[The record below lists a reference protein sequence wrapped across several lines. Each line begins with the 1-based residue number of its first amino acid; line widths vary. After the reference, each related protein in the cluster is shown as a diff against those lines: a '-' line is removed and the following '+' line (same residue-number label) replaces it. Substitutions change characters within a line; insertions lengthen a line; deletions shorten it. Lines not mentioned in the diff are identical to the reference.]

1 MMENLGDK
9 LFAYSFYAI
18 SIISLLFSLL
28 FGSALLAVL
37 ALLIAFLSIIY
48 LHAGKL
54 INNLLIKS
62 NRVVVISNGYELGN
76 NLYAAVK
83 KGNGFY
89 ESISVAILLVN
100 SQLPKNSLAFE
111 QLLERVKVPF
121 EYSIELKE
129 LSKKHIL
136 DELETKLHMKEI
148 QLANE
153 KPNSKELGRLKRE
166 ISIIESEINA
176 INSGGNPFNVE
187 FKIKCHAASTS
198 LIEAATISQRN
209 AELVANLFA
218 TSLNVGYRL
227 LKGEELLS
235 AI

>member
-1 MMENLGDK
+1 MDTLGDK
-9 LFAYSFYAI
+9 LFGYSFYAI
-18 SIISLLFSLL
+18 SICSLLFSLL
-28 FGSALLAVL
+28 FGSALLAFL
-37 ALLIAFLSIIY
+37 AMVMALLSIIY
-48 LHAGKL
+48 LHTGKL
-54 INNLLIKS
+54 INNLLIKNS
-62 NRVVVISNGYELGN
+62 RVIVLSNGYELSN
-76 NLYAAVK
+76 NLYSAVK
-83 KGNGFY
+83 KGNSFY
-89 ESISVAILLVN
+89 ESISIAILIVN
-100 SQLPKNSLAFE
+100 SQISNNGLAFE
-111 QLLERVKVPF
+111 QLLDKLKVPF

-129 LSKKHIL
+129 LNKKRIL

-166 ISIIESEINA
+166 IGIIESEINA

-187 FKIKCHAASTS
+187 FKIKCRAASTS
-198 LIEAATISQRN
+198 LIEATSVSQKN

-227 LKGEELLS
+227 LKGEELLN

>member
-1 MMENLGDK
+1 MDTLGDK
-9 LFAYSFYAI
+9 LFGYSFYAI
-18 SIISLLFSLL
+18 SICSLLFSLL
-28 FGSALLAVL
+28 FGSALLAFL
-37 ALLIAFLSIIY
+37 AMVMALLSIIY
-48 LHAGKL
+48 LHTGKL
-54 INNLLIKS
+54 INNLLIKNS
-62 NRVVVISNGYELGN
+62 RVIVLSNGYELSN
-76 NLYAAVK
+76 NLYSAVK
-83 KGNGFY
+83 KGNSFY
-89 ESISVAILLVN
+89 ESISIAILIVN
-100 SQLPKNSLAFE
+100 SQISNNGLAFE
-111 QLLERVKVPF
+111 QLLDKLKVPF

-129 LSKKHIL
+129 LNKKRIL

-166 ISIIESEINA
+166 IGIIESEINA

-187 FKIKCHAASTS
+187 FKIKCRAASTS
-198 LIEAATISQRN
+198 LIEATSVSQRN

-227 LKGEELLS
+227 LKGEELLN

>member
-1 MMENLGDK
+1 MDTLGDK
-9 LFAYSFYAI
+9 LFGYSFYAI
-18 SIISLLFSLL
+18 SICSLLLSLL
-28 FGSALLAVL
+28 FGSALLAFL
-37 ALLIAFLSIIY
+37 AMVMALLSIIY
-48 LHAGKL
+48 LHTGKL
-54 INNLLIKS
+54 INNLLIKNS
-62 NRVVVISNGYELGN
+62 RVIVLSNGYELSN
-76 NLYAAVK
+76 NLYSAVK
-83 KGNGFY
+83 KGNSFY
-89 ESISVAILLVN
+89 ESISIAILIVN
-100 SQLPKNSLAFE
+100 SQISNNGLAFE
-111 QLLERVKVPF
+111 QLLDKLKVPF

-129 LSKKHIL
+129 LNKKRIL

-166 ISIIESEINA
+166 IGIIESEINA

-187 FKIKCHAASTS
+187 FKIKCRAASTS
-198 LIEAATISQRN
+198 LIEATSVSQKN

-227 LKGEELLS
+227 LKGEELLN

>member
-1 MMENLGDK
+1 MDNLGDK

-18 SIISLLFSLL
+18 SICSLLFSLL
-28 FGSALLAVL
+28 FGSALLAFL
-37 ALLIAFLSIIY
+37 AMVMALLSIIY
-48 LHAGKL
+48 LHTGKL
-54 INNLLIKS
+54 INNLLIKNS
-62 NRVVVISNGYELGN
+62 RVIVLSNGYELSN
-76 NLYAAVK
+76 NLYSAVK
-83 KGNGFY
+83 KGNSFY
-89 ESISVAILLVN
+89 ESISIAILIVN
-100 SQLPKNSLAFE
+100 SQISNNGLAFE
-111 QLLERVKVPF
+111 QLLDKLKVPF

-129 LSKKHIL
+129 LNKKRIL

-166 ISIIESEINA
+166 IGIIESEINA

-187 FKIKCHAASTS
+187 FKIKCRAASTS
-198 LIEAATISQRN
+198 LIEATSVSQKN

-227 LKGEELLS
+227 LKGEELLN

>member
-1 MMENLGDK
+1 MDNLGDK

-18 SIISLLFSLL
+18 SICSLLFSLL
-28 FGSALLAVL
+28 FGSALLAFL
-37 ALLIAFLSIIY
+37 AMVMALLSIIY
-48 LHAGKL
+48 LHTGKL
-54 INNLLIKS
+54 INNLLIKNS
-62 NRVVVISNGYELGN
+62 RVIVLSNGYELSN
-76 NLYAAVK
+76 NLYSAVK
-83 KGNGFY
+83 KGNSFY
-89 ESISVAILLVN
+89 ESISIAILIVN
-100 SQLPKNSLAFE
+100 SQISNNGLAFE
-111 QLLERVKVPF
+111 QLLDKLKVPF

-129 LSKKHIL
+129 LNKKRIL

-166 ISIIESEINA
+166 IGIIESEINA

-187 FKIKCHAASTS
+187 FKIKCRAASTS
-198 LIEAATISQRN
+198 LIEATSVSQRN

-227 LKGEELLS
+227 LKGEELLN